1 MSVSIVILGDICPE
15 DGFPELFA
23 SGSADSVFT
32 DIISV
37 LAEADYVVANL
48 EAPVTLSNKKL
59 YKNSV
64 CLKSNPSDVH
74 VLREAGINAVALANN
89 HIVDYD
95 TDGVIDTFTYLSA
108 QNIEFYGAGDVNK
121 AAKPHFANVKGK
133 KIGFLAFAEHEFNCA
148 ADYGIGANLWD
159 DLDGIV
165 SIRRA
170 KEQCDFLIV
179 QYHGGIEHYIYPSPQ
194 LQKICR
200 AMAEAGAD
208 FISCQH
214 SHCIGTRE
222 EWQGTEILYG
232 QGNCIFG
239 YIDGN
244 DKWNIGLI
252 CKIDI
257 SLESNTKK
265 ISYIPIVASPHG
277 EQLADSKLA
286 EEVISTFEKES
297 EIITNSDF
305 IQSNW
310 KKFCLQQADSYIPM
324 QFGWNNNFI
333 RANRLLK
340 GKLVRIATRPKARR
354 NALNLIRCDSH
365 REVINTLLSD
375 EYMRTYIK
383 EKEKSKNEL

>member
-133 KIGFLAFAEHEFNCA
+133 KLFFWLLLSMNLTVLLTMELALT
-148 ADYGIGANLWD
+148 YG
-159 DLDGIV
+159 
-165 SIRRA
+165 
-170 KEQCDFLIV
+170 
-179 QYHGGIEHYIYPSPQ
+179 
-194 LQKICR
+194 
-200 AMAEAGAD
+200 M
-208 FISCQH
+208 
-214 SHCIGTRE
+214 
-222 EWQGTEILYG
+222 
-232 QGNCIFG
+232 
-239 YIDGN
+239 
-244 DKWNIGLI
+244 
-252 CKIDI
+252 
-257 SLESNTKK
+257 
-265 ISYIPIVASPHG
+265 
-277 EQLADSKLA
+277 
-286 EEVISTFEKES
+286 ISTELCQLE
-297 EIITNSDF
+297 E
-305 IQSNW
+305 
-310 KKFCLQQADSYIPM
+310 
-324 QFGWNNNFI
+324 
-333 RANRLLK
+333 
-340 GKLVRIATRPKARR
+340 RR
-354 NALNLIRCDSH
+354 NS
-365 REVINTLLSD
+365 VTF
-375 EYMRTYIK
+375 
-383 EKEKSKNEL
+383 